1 MKQILLRILL
11 FTLYAGLPSIV
22 WAKCDPV
29 LNGPFTLTNQEPV
42 DCVPY
47 ADSVWAKR
55 LPVDKMNFVT
65 PYSAKVVQRVFR
77 IFSNPFVGLVATPGK
92 DDFSQIPVVY
102 GTANDPYWKVD
113 VSKCASCGV
122 LGSAS
127 YAGNTVWR
135 IPNGTKWTERG
146 GTGNDSFFGVYDTT
160 KDEYLVMYKSSGPSY
175 NLLQGC
181 SATKP
186 ENACTIPGG
195 YSATKMHRT
204 ASGKNVYQL
213 VNPAG
218 DTMYNAARA
227 MVIRHQELMAGVINH
242 PIYLNFPCE
251 NTGSVFPSQHQALAC
266 AIWPQGSWIYGTPD
280 QMPYHGNL
288 LFLDYTDAQIDA
300 MSVPAWQK
308 ALLKAFANYGAYVG
322 DTSYYPAITVQRF
335 ESLQPWY
342 DYYGFADDTPLST
355 VRTKVPVVDW
365 LLKQGIPCNTR
376 SEPGASKCSF
386 NLSIAAN
393 VPALIGPKCSTPCG
407 FSGHV
412 HIADPCVARGL
423 AGVSGGCGTQG
434 SVSVPPPSAPPI
446 SSAPPPPSSPP
457 PASAPAQPSAP
468 KNLRVVTITP

>member
-251 NTGSVFPSQHQALAC
+251 NTGSVFPSQHQA
-266 AIWPQGSWIYGTPD
+266 
-280 QMPYHGNL
+280 
-288 LFLDYTDAQIDA
+288 
-300 MSVPAWQK
+300 
-308 ALLKAFANYGAYVG
+308 
-322 DTSYYPAITVQRF
+322 
-335 ESLQPWY
+335 
-342 DYYGFADDTPLST
+342 
-355 VRTKVPVVDW
+355 
-365 LLKQGIPCNTR
+365 
-376 SEPGASKCSF
+376 
-386 NLSIAAN
+386 
-393 VPALIGPKCSTPCG
+393 
-407 FSGHV
+407 
-412 HIADPCVARGL
+412 
-423 AGVSGGCGTQG
+423 
-434 SVSVPPPSAPPI
+434 
-446 SSAPPPPSSPP
+446 
-457 PASAPAQPSAP
+457 
-468 KNLRVVTITP
+468 